1 MSQISN
7 YLENNLI
14 NLTLRN
20 VAYTPATTIYVA
32 LFLSDPTDAGT
43 GTECSAAS
51 YARQTISFSASSNG
65 TTANTNE
72 ILFSSATTDWG
83 NITHAALYDAS
94 TGGNLLYYS
103 PLTTSKSIAVGD
115 IFRIAIGNLT
125 VQLS

>member
-7 YLENNLI
+7 YLEDKLI

-20 VAYTPATTIYVA
+20 VAYTPATTVYVG

-43 GTECSAAS
+43 GTEVSGGA
-51 YARQTISFSASSNG
+51 YARTSAVFSASSNG
-65 TTANTNE
+65 STANTNE
-72 ILFSSATTDWG
+72 ILFPSATADWG
-83 NITHAALYDAS
+83 SITHAGLYDAS

-103 PLTTSKSIAVGD
+103 PLTIPKSIVIGD
-115 IFRIAIGNLT
+115 IFRIAAGNLT